1 MFCEDQ
7 LDLSPFKMYQDT
19 EFFEQYP
26 LALTIP
32 PQKRTSSDFL
42 VISFL
47 SGYCYYFFFFKK
59 ARIKNNFVVET
70 FRSNPGI
77 VFLMCCDYYCLF
89 AVGKKINFKDKL
101 YGKAK
106 SMLNKTIITILFTHC
121 RKVAHIH
128 LNLVIHSIGMDPSFN
143 AKLRQ
148 SVLPLLLLKQLHF
161 DVLILLRHIVTV
173 DVSLHTFTCPS

>member
-32 PQKRTSSDFL
+32 PQENIFRFS
-42 VISFL
+42 
-47 SGYCYYFFFFKK
+47 CYKFSEWLLLLLFFFKK